1 MFQNL
6 RQGQPFYILH
16 KGENP
21 RCEIGSVVTVSN
33 PMPKFPNNFQFPQ
46 NQEMVVDVK
55 IRVGESTMDFQK
67 LPAQLSIAD
76 FSPMGNSVV
85 VSSEKDAINAE
96 VEAMQQSSKDALAK
110 IDYHNSVI
118 TACDDM
124 LKQLNPQF
132 AKDKERD
139 EEIVRLKEQINSLT
153 GNVSELV
160 QIMKQNLSPQKE
172 SSKNPK
178 NEK

>member
-6 RQGQPFYILH
+6 RQGQPFYILY

-21 RCEIGSVVTVSN
+21 RCDTATVVLVSN

-46 NQEMVVDVK
+46 QQEMVVDVK
-55 IRVGESTMDFQK
+55 VRVGDSTLDYQK

-76 FSPMGNSVV
+76 FTPMGNSVV
-85 VSSEKDAINAE
+85 VSADKDAINAE
-96 VEAMQQSSKDALAK
+96 IEAMQQISRDALSK

-118 TACDDM
+118 TACDEM

-139 EEIVRLKEQINSLT
+139 EEITQLKEQINSLT
-153 GNVSELV
+153 GNMNELV
-160 QIMKQNLSPQKE
+160 ALMKQNLSSTNQ